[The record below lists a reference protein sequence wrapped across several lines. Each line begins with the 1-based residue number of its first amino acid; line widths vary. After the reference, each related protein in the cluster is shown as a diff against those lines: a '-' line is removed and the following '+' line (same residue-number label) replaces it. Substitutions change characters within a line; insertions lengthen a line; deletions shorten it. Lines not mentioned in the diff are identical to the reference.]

1 MTLYKL
7 DTKTSKSVYK
17 SVKREME
24 PKMCYNNVFK
34 TVSKYLDF
42 FNDGRWKVA
51 YGYMRTLPT
60 VFCRHCFILD
70 TRSNLVIDP
79 TIFAS
84 GTDDT
89 TERDYYIFKVF
100 DELEDYITA
109 IDESDR
115 LPALDYYLSKE
126 DNEAQLVGFENGL
139 IFIG

>member
-7 DTKTSKSVYK
+7 DAKTSESVYR

-34 TVSKYLDF
+34 TVSKYFDY

-70 TRSNLVIDP
+70 AESNLVIDP

-84 GTDDT
+84 GMDT
-89 TERDYYIFKVF
+89 SEREYYIFKVF
-100 DELEDYITA
+100 DTLEDYTNA
-109 IDESDR
+109 LDEADR
-115 LPALDYYLSKE
+115 LPALDYYLCKE
-126 DNEAQLVGFENGL
+126 DNEAQLFGFENGL